1 MLLHRSAFSC
11 NIRVM
16 KKRTR
21 RKIYD
26 TSINPIT
33 HAIEGASIT
42 DEKILKLLREKE
54 DASLSAFRSGSATRH
69 DWDSIN
75 AVVSLA
81 ESMASAGIGP
91 EVMVFVKIAEMHLL
105 DARRRFEELGKMG
118 STGPG
123 LLSFQD
129 IIEYHELQRQS
140 VSRSEYERHIKRVT
154 DMVRSRSSSIKFL

>member
-1 MLLHRSAFSC
+1 
-11 NIRVM
+11 M
-16 KKRTR
+16 KKRTK

-42 DEKILKLLREKE
+42 DEKILRLLREKE
-54 DASLSAFRSGSATRH
+54 DASLNAFRSGSATRH

-75 AVVSLA
+75 TVTALA

-91 EVMVFVKIAEMHLL
+91 EVMLFVKIAEMHLL
-105 DARRRFEELGKMG
+105 DAQRRFEELGKMG

-154 DMVRSRSSSIKFL
+154 DMVKSRSPNIKFL